1 MRTVHLLMPCLP
13 RRCDA
18 LVGEVVRAP
27 PTVAVVR
34 LLDEMSDTVSALH
47 SCRGCSSYLRRLS
60 RGRIAAIAANAANA
74 VSHPCPL
81 PPRQP
86 TQPPGTSAPAPACLP
101 ACLPAAVPGAG
112 RRRVLPQCACGCRVA
127 ARGGAG
133 AKGHAK
139 GRSAMSPPQLPAP
152 GAWAGPPADITSS
165 AFSAASAAAV

>member
-101 ACLPAAVPGAG
+101 ACLQLCQVLDAAEFCRNVHADAEW
-112 RRRVLPQCACGCRVA
+112 RREAEQVRRGMRREELP
-127 ARGGAG
+127 
-133 AKGHAK
+133 
-139 GRSAMSPPQLPAP
+139 
-152 GAWAGPPADITSS
+152 
-165 AFSAASAAAV
+165 

>member
-74 VSHPCPL
+74 VSHPCPC
-81 PPRQP
+81 PPAS
-86 TQPPGTSAPAPACLP
+86 PPSPLVLLLLLLLACLP
-101 ACLPAAVPGAG
+101 ACLQLCQVLDAAEFCRNVHADAEW
-112 RRRVLPQCACGCRVA
+112 RREAEQVRRGMRREELP
-127 ARGGAG
+127 
-133 AKGHAK
+133 
-139 GRSAMSPPQLPAP
+139 
-152 GAWAGPPADITSS
+152 
-165 AFSAASAAAV
+165 